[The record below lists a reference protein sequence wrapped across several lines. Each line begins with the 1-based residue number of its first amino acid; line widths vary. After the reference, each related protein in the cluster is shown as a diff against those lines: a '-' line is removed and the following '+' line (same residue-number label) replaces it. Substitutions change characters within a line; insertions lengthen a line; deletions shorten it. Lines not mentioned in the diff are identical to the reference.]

1 MFHHQLWSLP
11 WGLSNIITAN
21 RRPTPYLCPLFWN
34 YCLCSANA
42 AMTLLISFSFSF
54 LFLIL
59 HPLFSQSIYP
69 FLSLSSLRQCCA
81 GLCWGR
87 RYFNKSACFLF
98 FFDPLSVCLL
108 CYIKPASGMLSSP
121 ALSITAYNVSLCF
134 DLCREKYCRGRPGAI
149 LTCFTFSLLT
159 HRLNYEFTCHLL
171 VWETCP
177 KWQYH
182 IYIKNLIWHE

>member
-1 MFHHQLWSLP
+1 MKPSLWTEQYYNSKQKT
-11 WGLSNIITAN
+11 N
-21 RRPTPYLCPLFWN
+21 PLFMSTVLKW
-34 YCLCSANA
+34 LF
-42 AMTLLISFSFSF
+42 MFSKCCNDSPHFLFFLFPLPHPTSSF
-54 LFLIL
+54 LSVHLSF
-59 HPLFSQSIYP
+59 P
-69 FLSLSSLRQCCA
+69 LSLLFKTM
-81 GLCWGR
+81 LCWGR